1 MQEHNN
7 NAVVPMSLGETY
19 ATHPESVPD
28 TGRFIRFV
36 LKGCSYA
43 VYGLMVVVDGLNN
56 PESFQSR
63 FLTLPYLI
71 GGLAL
76 VRSFCDALDGHY
88 DLHAGVFALGLST
101 LGALA

>member
-1 MQEHNN
+1 MR
-7 NAVVPMSLGETY
+7 NALYQSAGFAGAFIQHKELT
-19 ATHPESVPD
+19 
-28 TGRFIRFV
+28 RFI

-43 VYGLMVVVDGLNN
+43 VYGLMVVVDGLSN
-56 PESFQSR
+56 PDSFHSR

>member
-1 MQEHNN
+1 MQD
-7 NAVVPMSLGETY
+7 ALYQSAG
-19 ATHPESVPD
+19 S
-28 TGRFIRFV
+28 TGALIHRGLMTRFI

-43 VYGLMVVVDGLNN
+43 VYGLLVVIDGLSN
-56 PESFQSR
+56 PESFHSR

-76 VRSFCDALDGHY
+76 VRSFCDALDGYY
-88 DLHAGVFALGLST
+88 DLHAGVFALGLLT